1 MFSKPELQV
10 LGQTLIQRRDW
21 LTKNMDKP
29 ELATKRTQN
38 ERTLQIIESALA
50 KITLKLRTAGEKAG
64 ADDTSKETVNHYI
77 STPSVSPTRQAA
89 IDRRLHLEPEDI
101 RVLVVDDDQLIC
113 DLLSVLL
120 RTAGIV
126 QIDTASDG
134 MKGINMMF
142 NANPVYDLVLCDWNM
157 PAKSGIDVHNAMR
170 AAERY
175 HHAIFMLVTAVSEA
189 TQIRSAIEEG
199 VDDYVVKPIEQEKLY
214 KKISRFFPQ
223 VKKNAAE

>member
-29 ELATKRTQN
+29 ELAAKRTQN
-38 ERTLQIIESALA
+38 ERTLQIIESALV
-50 KITLKLRTAGEKAG
+50 KITAQLRTAGEKTG

-113 DLLSVLL
+113 DLLNVFLL
-120 RTAGIV
+120 TAGIV